1 MRALLGVLLISFGIL
16 VEVHC
21 SAILPL
27 ENEGRE
33 KMRIPS
39 RLDRTD
45 EAEILP
51 EEWTTFSRI
60 LAMLNRIRA
69 RPQKRNFDELDRSR
83 FGAFYKRNFDQ
94 VDGAGFGTLSRYF

>member
-1 MRALLGVLLISFGIL
+1 MMEFEIFFSDHFSVDSGFLLY
-16 VEVHC
+16 
-21 SAILPL
+21 
-27 ENEGRE
+27 R
-33 KMRIPS
+33 
-39 RLDRTD
+39 
-45 EAEILP
+45 
-51 EEWTTFSRI
+51 TFSRI

>member
-1 MRALLGVLLISFGIL
+1 MEFDFFSLINSQ
-16 VEVHC
+16 
-21 SAILPL
+21 
-27 ENEGRE
+27 
-33 KMRIPS
+33 
-39 RLDRTD
+39 
-45 EAEILP
+45 
-51 EEWTTFSRI
+51 WTHVFMLYRTFSRI